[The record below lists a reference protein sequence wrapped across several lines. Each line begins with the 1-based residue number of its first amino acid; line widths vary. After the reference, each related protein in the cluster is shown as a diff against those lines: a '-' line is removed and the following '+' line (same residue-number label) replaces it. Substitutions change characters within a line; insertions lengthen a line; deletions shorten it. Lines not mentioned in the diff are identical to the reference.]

1 MPVYNY
7 KCPCGDTF
15 EKIKKI
21 SERDEPMNCT
31 NKDCKFVGFAKRTVA
46 APKSVH
52 GGFYDNLKSGG
63 SNL

>member
-7 KCPCGDTF
+7 KCPACAQ
-15 EKIKKI
+15 EIEVIRKI
-21 SERDEPMNCT
+21 SERDNEMICPVLCCSNQME
-31 NKDCKFVGFAKRTVA
+31 RTVA